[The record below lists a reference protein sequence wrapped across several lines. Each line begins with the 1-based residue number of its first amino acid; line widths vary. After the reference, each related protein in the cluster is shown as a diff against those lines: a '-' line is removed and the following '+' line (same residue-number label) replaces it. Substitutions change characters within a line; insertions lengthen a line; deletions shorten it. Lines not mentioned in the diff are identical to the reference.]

1 MHELGVVF
9 HIIDQVESVAKE
21 NDVQKIHSVT
31 LRLGEVSTVIPDYLT
46 NCWNWARKKH
56 ELLLDAELLIER
68 IPAVTF
74 CENCRKTYDTMSH
87 GKTCPH
93 CGSSDTY
100 LVQGNEFLI
109 KEIEAE

>member
-9 HIIDQVESVAKE
+9 QIIDQVESVAKE

-46 NCWNWARKKH
+46 SCWNWARKKH
-56 ELLLDAELLIER
+56 DLLLDAELLIER